1 VKRQSALGSL
11 MRWSALAL
19 LFGTNCHDYARFEH
33 QPPPSS
39 DGGVDNAGAP
49 GSTQGG
55 SLHTDSGGAGG
66 AGSDAVD
73 DPRWAGQAGQ
83 PPLGNEAGSG
93 GEGGAP
99 SPPSMFGTVWI
110 NAGGKACAGSLQTN
124 AWVLTAGH
132 CIPPNVQPADI
143 SVALG
148 SERDNPNQTTS
159 VHEIARFGTPAQF
172 QDLALL
178 RLETPFTLNG
188 SATGYRRSFYPGPT
202 GALNGAALLCL
213 GWDLSLD
220 SGESRWTQS
229 EVLKIE
235 DIETASTPTGVSGVT
250 LWLQNGLEG
259 SNLGGITQAA
269 DEGGGC
275 FVGVGE
281 TWQQVAVQLENSST
295 DPHGIPSNGRW
306 ARAASLTDS
315 DTRHWMLRTMLG
327 QAPLPGVTES
337 RGLSATLGEDGAI
350 VLLWTTPM
358 GSIMR
363 ASLKDPTDSEDLGR
377 PEGVT
382 FVEQRPGA
390 TLYGDQM
397 LVVGYGNDG
406 QLWYRLLDGDTAS
419 SWAIAVGSA
428 QGPTSGAAL
437 VNVAG
442 TVHLFALGADA
453 ELRRATFAGAWHLW
467 EYLNGNC
474 NGAPSASS
482 WGPNRIDVVARCS
495 DGALWHT
502 SWDHIEWLDW
512 ASWGPTSAEPLV
524 INPVRYDSTLFG
536 RSGEGNLL
544 VRWYYWAGLSEWVDL
559 GVPTGKYMTAVS
571 RMPGTYDLFLSDGDS
586 VTHVWWPR

>member
-33 QPPPSS
+33 QPSPSS
-39 DGGVDNAGAP
+39 DGGVENAGAP

-55 SLHTDSGGAGG
+55 SLHADSGGTGG
-66 AGSDAVD
+66 ADSDSVE

-83 PPLGNEAGSG
+83 SPLGNEAGFG
-93 GEGGAP
+93 GEGGAS
-99 SPPSMFGTVWI
+99 SPPSVFGTVSI
-110 NAGGKACAGSLQTN
+110 HAGGKACAGTLQTN
-124 AWVLTAGH
+124 TWVLTAGR
-132 CIPPNVQPADI
+132 CIPPNAEPADI
-143 SVALG
+143 LVALG
-148 SERDNPNQTTS
+148 SEPDNARQTTT
-159 VHEIARFGTPAQF
+159 VQEIARFGTPTEF
-172 QDLALL
+172 RDLALL
-178 RLETPFTLNG
+178 RLETPITIAG
-188 SATGYRRSFYPGPT
+188 SATGYRRSFYAGPT
-202 GALNGAALLCL
+202 EALHGAGLLCL
-213 GWDLSLD
+213 GWDLGLGP
-220 SGESRWTQS
+220 GESGSTQNA
-229 EVLKIE
+229 VLKVE
-235 DIETASTPTGVSGVT
+235 DIETASTPTAVSGVT

-259 SNLGGITQAA
+259 SNLDGITQAA

-275 FVGVGE
+275 FIGVGK
-281 TWQQVAVQLENSST
+281 TWQQAAVQLEASST
-295 DPHGIPSNGRW
+295 DPLGIPSDGQW

-315 DTRHWMLRTMLG
+315 NTRHWMLRTMLG
-327 QAPLPGVTES
+327 QAPLPGLAGS
-337 RGLSATLGEDGAI
+337 RGLSATLGGDGAI
-350 VLLWTTPM
+350 VLLWTSPM

-363 ASLKDPTDSEDLGR
+363 ASLKDPADSEDLGR
-377 PEGVT
+377 PEGVE

-397 LVVGYGNDG
+397 LVVGYGNDS

-428 QGPTSGAAL
+428 QSPTSGAAL
-437 VNVAG
+437 VNVGG

-453 ELRRATFAGAWHLW
+453 ELRRATFTGAWHGW

-495 DGALWHT
+495 DGAVWEI
-502 SWDHIEWLDW
+502 SWDHDYWFSW
-512 ASWGPTSAEPLV
+512 TSWGPTSAEPLV
-524 INPVRYDSTLFG
+524 INPVRYDSTLFARG
-536 RSGEGNLL
+536 ATGNLL

-559 GVPTGKYMTAVS
+559 GVPTGKYMTGVS
-571 RMPGTYDLFLSDGDS
+571 RAPGTYDLFLSDGDS